1 MSIEVIA
8 PMQGKIVEVVAKV
21 GDKVG
26 EDDELLIL
34 EAMKMENPVCA
45 PADGT
50 VKEVMVKEGDVVES
64 EQVLMVLE

>member
-1 MSIEVIA
+1 MSIDVVA

-21 GDKVG
+21 GDSVG

-50 VKEVMVKEGDVVES
+50 VKEVLVKEGDVVES